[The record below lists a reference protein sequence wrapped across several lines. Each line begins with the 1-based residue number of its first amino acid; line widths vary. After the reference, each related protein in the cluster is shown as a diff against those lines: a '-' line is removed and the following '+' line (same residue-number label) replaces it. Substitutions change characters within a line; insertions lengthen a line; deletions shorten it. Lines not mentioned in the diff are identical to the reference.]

1 MIGKLMRRLL
11 DKAFTLRTEGGA
23 RRQPVG
29 RVLGRPFVFRLM
41 TLTLAAA
48 VLNIIN
54 ITPSKADMNL
64 KLYAYNQMSWKEFEC
79 FNWLIHYE
87 SRWNPKARNGSHYGL
102 GQMRST
108 WYRDLSPK
116 GQIQASIK
124 YIHHRYGNACE
135 ALDHFDRKGWH

>member
-1 MIGKLMRRLL
+1 
-11 DKAFTLRTEGGA
+11 
-23 RRQPVG
+23 
-29 RVLGRPFVFRLM
+29 M
-41 TLTLAAA
+41 TLTLMAA
-48 VLNIIN
+48 VLTIIN
-54 ITPSKADMNL
+54 TTPSKADMNL

-87 SRWNPKARNGSHYGL
+87 SRWNPKAKNGSHYGL

-124 YIHHRYGNACE
+124 YIHHRYGNACK

>member
-1 MIGKLMRRLL
+1 MICPIYSL
-11 DKAFTLRTEGGA
+11 DKPVTLRRRRGPKAA
-23 RRQPVG
+23 RRRSVRG
-29 RVLGRPFVFRLM
+29 ALCLSLM
-41 TLTLAAA
+41 LSAL
-48 VLNIIN
+48 LLIPIDS
-54 ITPSKADMNL
+54 SKADMNL

-87 SRWNPKARNGSHYGL
+87 SRWSPKAKNGSHYGL

-116 GQIQASIK
+116 GQVLASIK
-124 YIHHRYGNACE
+124 YIHHRYGDSCK